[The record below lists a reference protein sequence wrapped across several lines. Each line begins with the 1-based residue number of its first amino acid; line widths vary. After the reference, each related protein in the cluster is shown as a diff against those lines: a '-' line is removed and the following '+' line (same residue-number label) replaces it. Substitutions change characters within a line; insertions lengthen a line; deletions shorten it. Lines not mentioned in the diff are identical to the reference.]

1 MIIQEMYRLSNDVK
15 IPKVGF
21 GTWQIPNGA
30 DTYDAVA
37 KALNAGYRHIDTAEG
52 YRNEESVGKAIKDS
66 GIPREEIFITTK
78 LESHIKE
85 FDQTLAA
92 FYASIKALGVDY
104 IDLFLIH
111 APWPWSNMGQDC
123 SEGNVQAFKAMEK
136 LYYEGRVRAIGVS
149 NFSPS
154 DLDNILTHCDTI
166 PHVNQIGFFIGHTE
180 EETVRYCQQK
190 GILIE
195 AYSPLAIGHLLK
207 DETVGQMAKQYQV
220 SPAQLAIRYCLEK
233 QTLPLPKSV
242 HEERII
248 ENANLDFT
256 IDAEDLAILDQLE
269 GDPRRW
275 D

>member
-37 KALNAGYRHIDTAEG
+37 KALKAGYRHIDTAEG

-92 FYASIKALGVDY
+92 FDASIKALGVDY

-123 SEGNVQAFKAMEK
+123 SEGNVQAFKAMEQ

-154 DLDNILTHCDTI
+154 DLDYILTHCDTI

>member
-1 MIIQEMYRLSNDVK
+1 
-15 IPKVGF
+15 
-21 GTWQIPNGA
+21 
-30 DTYDAVA
+30 
-37 KALNAGYRHIDTAEG
+37 
-52 YRNEESVGKAIKDS
+52 
-66 GIPREEIFITTK
+66 
-78 LESHIKE
+78 
-85 FDQTLAA
+85 
-92 FYASIKALGVDY
+92 
-104 IDLFLIH
+104 
-111 APWPWSNMGQDC
+111 MGQDC

-207 DETVGQMAKQYQV
+207 DETVVQMAKQYQV

-248 ENANLDFT
+248 ENTNLDFT
-256 IDAEDLAILDQLE
+256 IDAEDLAIIRPTRGRSSSLGLKASCLPLIWGLFFLDKFIHS
-269 GDPRRW
+269 RTF
-275 D
+275 

>member
-21 GTWQIPNGA
+21 GTWQIPNGLEA
-30 DTYDAVA
+30 YDAVT
-37 KALNAGYRHIDTAEG
+37 KALNAGYRHIDTAQG
-52 YRNEESVGKAIKDS
+52 YRNEDSVGKAIKDS

-78 LESHIKE
+78 LESHIKDY
-85 FDQTLAA
+85 DQTLQT
-92 FYASIKALGVDY
+92 FEASLKALGVDY

-111 APWPWSNMGQDC
+111 APWPWSNIGQDC

-149 NFSPS
+149 NFSPTEI
-154 DLDNILTHCDTI
+154 DNILAHCDTI

-180 EETVRYCQQK
+180 EDTVQYCQQK

-207 DETVGQMAKQYQV
+207 NETVIQMASTYHV

-248 ENANLDFT
+248 QNTQLDFSIT
-256 IDAEDLAILDQLE
+256 PSDLSILDELE

>member
-30 DTYDAVA
+30 DAYDAVT
-37 KALNAGYRHIDTAEG
+37 KALKAGYRHIDTAQG
-52 YRNEESVGKAIKDS
+52 YRNEESVGQAIKDS
-66 GIPREEIFITTK
+66 GIPREDIFITTK
-78 LESHIKE
+78 LESHIKDY
-85 FDQTLAA
+85 DQTLQT
-92 FYASIKALGVDY
+92 FEASLKALGVEY

-111 APWPWSNMGQDC
+111 APWPWSNIGQDC
-123 SEGNVQAFKAMEK
+123 SEGNVQAYKAMEK

-154 DLDNILTHCDTI
+154 DLDNILRHCDTI

-180 EETVRYCQQK
+180 EQTVRYCQQK

-207 DETVGQMAKQYQV
+207 NETVIQMADTYNV

-248 ENANLDFT
+248 QNTQLDFT
-256 IDAEDLAILDQLE
+256 IEAKDLEILDQLE

>member
-37 KALNAGYRHIDTAEG
+37 KALKAGYRHIDTAEG

-92 FYASIKALGVDY
+92 FDASIKALGVDY

-207 DETVGQMAKQYQV
+207 DETVIQMAKQYQV